1 MQKKLWIYCITSLLF
16 WSNLFWF
23 LYVFVY
29 PNNIPVVPSEQRVI
43 KSLYDKIN
51 VLKHK
56 NDIADGTNEKLCD
69 NCDKKIAAVLN

>member
-1 MQKKLWIYCITSLLF
+1 MQTIINLQKMLIAIMQKILWIYCITSLLF

-29 PNNIPVVPSEQRVI
+29 PNNIPVVPSEQKVI

-56 NDIADGTNEKLCD
+56 NDIQRR
-69 NCDKKIAAVLN
+69 KIN